1 MRFEDDDPFFSEVSN
16 LIDIIEDTDEK
27 PKASQIYSSYE
38 GIYALNAR
46 QQERT
51 DGDISQMLSK
61 PTSSPGL
68 SAELVS
74 GLGRLS

>member
-38 GIYALNAR
+38 GIHALNAR
-46 QQERT
+46 Q
-51 DGDISQMLSK
+51 
-61 PTSSPGL
+61 
-68 SAELVS
+68 
-74 GLGRLS
+74 